1 MRRRWLAV
9 LSVSLLAA
17 PVLAAP
23 EAPAAPQPAAPKR
36 LTLSAKGEPVAALL
50 ARVGEASGA
59 LILPD
64 STAVGK
70 VTGEWQDAALE
81 DVLTAIAGQLKLSWK
96 RVYLPPGTA
105 ATGDN
110 VSQIYRALRALQ
122 AGGLVALEPNGEH
135 GTVLLLNTALPKE
148 YRGVME
154 QPNSGFRMAYLVLN
168 ERVALTP
175 RAPQV
180 ESVEAWRP
188 GARMTPENYTKLAND
203 MLIALSQLP
212 PEERQAV
219 LALAM
224 ESQLQIMV
232 QNPQLMAQM
241 IYESAGLQF
250 KFIAD
255 NPELS
260 RAIMQAG
267 MQASI
272 EAMQLM
278 SPAQLQAFLRLQQEL
293 VKELPQEQLQQL
305 MKLAGQ
311 EP

>member
-168 ERVALTP
+168 ERVALA

-188 GARMTPENYTKLAND
+188 GARMTPRHHTKLAND
-203 MLIALSQLP
+203 SALIACRNCRRRSG
-212 PEERQAV
+212 RRCC
-219 LALAM
+219 AM

-232 QNPQLMAQM
+232 QNPQLM
-241 IYESAGLQF
+241 
-250 KFIAD
+250 
-255 NPELS
+255 P
-260 RAIMQAG
+260 R
-267 MQASI
+267 
-272 EAMQLM
+272 
-278 SPAQLQAFLRLQQEL
+278 
-293 VKELPQEQLQQL
+293 
-305 MKLAGQ
+305 
-311 EP
+311 